1 MRGAPRLRRW
11 HRRAR
16 RGVALVAA
24 LGLLLMAA
32 GLLGGAAVASVALR
46 RATRSLVASAR
57 ADSEGTRGLG
67 ELVLGWDAALDS
79 LPVGG
84 WREWPL
90 TAPPSAEPRAD
101 AQARVQRLSGALFA
115 GSVAVRVGGSGSAR
129 AFRSLRLLVERPP
142 RADSGVVAGVP
153 RRITRWSVF
162 DVQ

>member
-1 MRGAPRLRRW
+1 M
-11 HRRAR
+11 
-16 RGVALVAA
+16 ALVAA
-24 LGLLLMAA
+24 LGLLLLAT

-46 RATRSLVASAR
+46 RATQSLVASAR

-67 ELVLGWDAALDS
+67 ELVLGWDSALDS

-84 WREWPL
+84 WQERPL
-90 TAPPSAEPRAD
+90 TAPPSGEPRAD
-101 AQARVQRLSGALFA
+101 AHARVQRLSGALFA
-115 GSVAVRVGGSGSAR
+115 GSVSVRVGGSGSAR